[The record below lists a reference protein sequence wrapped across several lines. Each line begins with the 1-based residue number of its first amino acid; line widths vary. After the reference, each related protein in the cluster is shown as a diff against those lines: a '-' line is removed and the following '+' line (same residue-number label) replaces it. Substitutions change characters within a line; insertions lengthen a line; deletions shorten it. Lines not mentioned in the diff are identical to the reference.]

1 MQHRI
6 KALLTIT
13 VIAGLLVGCGGGN
26 GLMMT
31 PERPE
36 DIPDF
41 SPVVGATDEFGS
53 VTPNALGRAARATPL
68 GASQSSAVNEDGR
81 TADEVSVAVE
91 YSEGQV
97 VYEVTDS
104 ARWVVRVP
112 ELPHEGFDIALFT
125 TLIPGIEPDL
135 TTYPHDV
142 FGMWA
147 WEGDVGVF
155 WTRSP
160 LIPEIT
166 FGPDSPTGIATY
178 EGHAAGLHAQGAAVM
193 KFKAEVTLQAD
204 FDDATVS
211 GAVDTFRSLDGKPL
225 GALSVELGETAFS
238 RDGVPFTGQT
248 SAADLD
254 GSGQWG
260 ARWSDGMGYTMGGTF
275 GFAASDDSLAVLGAF
290 EACACA
296 EAASGDSPDD
306 AVSTEN

>member
-1 MQHRI
+1 MNLRGMWVCMI
-6 KALLTIT
+6 VLSLGA
-13 VIAGLLVGCGGGN
+13 CGGGN
-26 GLMMT
+26 GVVKGAEEE
-31 PERPE
+31 PPAP
-36 DIPDF
+36 IPDF
-41 SPVVGATDEFGS
+41 SPIDGATDEF
-53 VTPNALGRAARATPL
+53 ALLTAAIARAAQATPL
-68 GASQSSAVNEDGR
+68 GASQSSAVDEDGR

-160 LIPEIT
+160 SIPEVT
-166 FGPDSPTGIATY
+166 FGPTSPTGLATY
-178 EGHAAGLHAQGAAVM
+178 EGHAVGLHAQGAAVT
-193 KFKAEVTLQAD
+193 KFKADVTLQAD

-211 GAVDTFRSLDGKPL
+211 GAVDTFRALDGKPL
-225 GALSVELGETAFS
+225 GALSVGLGETAFS
-238 RDGVPFTGQT
+238 RDGAPFAGRTT
-248 SAADLD
+248 APELD
-254 GSGQWG
+254 GAGQWG
-260 ARWSDGMGYTMGGTF
+260 ARWSDGAGWAMGGTF
-275 GFAASDDSLAVLGAF
+275 GFAADDDSIAVLGAF
-290 EACACA
+290 EACSCA
-296 EAASGDSPDD
+296 QAVDGDSPDD
-306 AVSTEN
+306 SVSTEN